1 MTPFTADKMFLHSDR
16 IAQWQ
21 AGELPPPVTVE
32 LDLTNLCNHACP
44 GCTFSHLVNVD
55 KSSIPFEL
63 ALRIVKELGEFGVKG
78 LTFSGGGE
86 PLVYGEA
93 RIIWLAAAAKAAGM
107 DVALITNG
115 SLLRS
120 ERLLELCKW
129 VRVSLDGYDAE
140 TFERFHGRSEGEF
153 EKVCRNLKEF
163 CAAKGNRACTI
174 GAGFLTDAGSL
185 ARDDFDKMAAFCAG
199 FPGLDYLQFRPLVI
213 SMVADMTM
221 QGGGLLTDAQ
231 VHQITA
237 AYRIARQKYARP
249 DYRVL
254 MSSDKYLALAEPNA
268 GRTYDRCH
276 AHFLQAT
283 ISADSKV
290 YICCHTQG
298 LERFCLGDLRE
309 NSFAEIWRSDRAR
322 EVHQRTNPI
331 HDCPPACRLHS
342 QNLALAGLMRAEH
355 GNFI

>member
-1 MTPFTADKMFLHSDR
+1 MTPFTADKMFLHADR
-16 IAQWQ
+16 IADWQ
-21 AGELPPPVTVE
+21 AGKLPPPVTVE

-55 KSSIPFEL
+55 KSSIPFDL
-63 ALRIVKELGEFGVKG
+63 AIRIVKELGEIGVKG

-93 RIIWLAAAAKAAGM
+93 RVIRLMAEARAAGM
-107 DVALITNG
+107 ATALITNG

-129 VRVSLDGYDAE
+129 IRVSLDGYDAE
-140 TFERFHGRSEGEF
+140 TFAKFHGRTEGEF
-153 EKVCRNLKEF
+153 EKVCQNLKTM
-163 CAAKGNRACTI
+163 AAMDKHGCTL

-185 ARDDFDKMAAFCAG
+185 ARGDFDKMASFCAG
-199 FPGLDYLQFRPLVI
+199 FPGLDYLQFRPLVL
-213 SMVADMTM
+213 SMVADPTM
-221 QGGGLLTDAQ
+221 QGGGLPSTEDVAAIMVAYQ
-231 VHQITA
+231 EVRKRHQ
-237 AYRIARQKYARP
+237 RP
-249 DYRVL
+249 GYRVL

-276 AHFLQAT
+276 AHFLQA
-283 ISADSKV
+283 IICADCKV
-290 YICCHTQG
+290 YLCCHGQG

-309 NSFAEIWRSDRAR
+309 NGFAEIWRSDRAR
-322 EVHQRTNPI
+322 EVYERTNPQ

-342 QNLALAGLMRAEH
+342 QNRALQQLQRSEH
-355 GNFI
+355 GSFI